1 MTLSYVNKLPL
12 DLNSAS
18 KIVLVTLYQETLQIN
33 VTKMHE
39 IFKEF
44 GEINKIVIFKKKNY
58 QVFIEFEQVESA
70 LKLKQSLH
78 NKKLKNFFYLKI

>member
-18 KIVLVTLYQETLQIN
+18 KIVLITLYQETVHIN
-33 VTKMHE
+33 VSKMHE

-58 QVFIEFEQVESA
+58 
-70 LKLKQSLH
+70 
-78 NKKLKNFFYLKI
+78 